1 MIENVSRV
9 APSRILTAADGGE
22 VRRVLLEIFHRSPS
36 SLADGI
42 LRRGCDRGGGGD
54 DGGG

>member
-22 VRRVLLEIFHRSPS
+22 VRRVFVGDFSPEPQFFGRWHLEARV
-36 SLADGI
+36 
-42 LRRGCDRGGGGD
+42 
-54 DGGG
+54 